1 MEKHVLGVFW
11 RACVVLI
18 VLAFTTTI
26 AKAQLLNGSF
36 ESPGTNLIYQPDAN
50 GVILTNTGADG
61 WTPFQLGFRTGTNGP
76 SSGTYTE
83 ADFGYTYPG
92 VNNSGSATTART
104 GSFAAR
110 LFGPFS
116 NFCCTAS
123 GVLQVITNS
132 SSQAVSNNQIWV
144 FSGYGLN
151 WSGDPMMSL
160 GGASQNFGVIQIQF
174 LDTNGAPLAV
184 ATDGPHLGTGTPM
197 DTWISCSVTATAPPE
212 TSQVVF
218 FALHVGMT
226 GALGSIFWDDMSVTN
241 IGFGPPPPPPPPPAP
256 LEPAGIR
263 AGVQVCWPTV
273 VNTSYQPQYSD
284 DNVLWVNIIATN
296 FAQQLLP
303 GDGTTN
309 CIFSV
314 SHKFYRVLQTPGT
327 VASLLNGGFESG
339 TSNQATSWVQF
350 NNATQTGTNQ
360 TSFGITAHSGG
371 FSMQTVGPLGT
382 NYDASG
388 AYQDLP
394 ASAGQNWRLTGY
406 CLNWQNQKLS
416 GPDGFGEAQ
425 LQFLDS
431 TNGILAI
438 IEGSHFGTD
447 VPFPLDTWQFFEVDA
462 TNAPA
467 GTATVRVYV
476 LHVGRAGDLGS
487 VWWDD
492 LTLYQPIGSSSAT
505 TSTNQAAVQVYWHAA
520 PPTNGV
526 LYQVQSIGN
535 LVFTNVPAVN
545 MLTNGGFEANAV
557 SNAADTAAV
566 SGWMVF
572 PSGGTI
578 TTSSSPNPTHT
589 GIGAMK
595 MSASGTQVPVAEQIF
610 PASPGQ
616 VWDFQGYLL
625 QTNSTQLNGAAL
637 ALLKI
642 VWQDAAN
649 NTLQPVPGD
658 TNLVGTAVTGTF
670 AGIESA
676 HVTPGSPVNT
686 WVFGEARG
694 TAPSNTTQVQVL
706 PILVANGGS
715 GTIRFDDLSAFQPV
729 STFGW
734 ANFGPVVPGNGR
746 TNQVFDPIRS
756 NSQKFYRVFTP

>member
-11 RACVVLI
+11 RACVVLTAF
-18 VLAFTTTI
+18 AFTTAV

-36 ESPGTNLIYQPDAN
+36 ESPGTNFIYQPDAN
-50 GVILTNTGADG
+50 GVILTNTSAAG
-61 WTPFQLGFRTGTNGP
+61 WTPFELGFRTGTNSP

-92 VNNSGSATTART
+92 INNSGSATTAHT

-123 GVLQVITNS
+123 GLFQTITNS
-132 SSQAVSNNQIWV
+132 INQAVSNNQVWV

-151 WSGDPMMSL
+151 WSGDPLASF
-160 GGASQNFGVIQIQF
+160 GADANFGLIQIQF
-174 LDTNGAPLAV
+174 LDAGGAPLGT
-184 ATDGPHLGTGTPM
+184 TDGPHLGTDTPV
-197 DTWISCSVTATAPPE
+197 DTWISCTVTATAPAG
-212 TSQVVF
+212 TAQVTF
-218 FALHVGMT
+218 FVLHVGMT
-226 GALGSIFWDDMSVTN
+226 GALGSIFWDDLSVTN
-241 IGFGPPPPPPPPPAP
+241 IGVTPPPPPPPP

-284 DNVLWVNIIATN
+284 DNVVWVNIIATN
-296 FAQQLLP
+296 AAQQLLP

-309 CIFSV
+309 CIFST
-314 SHKFYRVLQTPGT
+314 SHKFYRVVQTPGT
-327 VASLLNGGFESG
+327 VAALLNGGFESG
-339 TSNQATSWVQF
+339 TSNQATSWIQF
-350 NNATQTGTNQ
+350 NNAFRLGTNDTQ
-360 TSFGITAHSGG
+360 FGITVHSGG
-371 FSMQTVGPLGT
+371 FSLQTYGPLGT
-382 NYDASG
+382 NFDASG

-406 CLNWQNQKLS
+406 CLNWQNNQLS
-416 GPDGFGEAQ
+416 GPDGFAKAE

-431 TNGILAI
+431 TNGVIAT

-462 TNAPA
+462 RNAPA

-492 LTLYQPIGSSSAT
+492 LTIYQPIGSSSTT
-505 TSTNQAAVQVYWHAA
+505 TSTVQPAVQVYWPTAS
-520 PPTNGV
+520 PTNGIN
-526 LYQVQSIGN
+526 YQVQSIPN

-545 MLTNGGFEANAV
+545 VLSNAGFEASAV
-557 SNAADTAAV
+557 SNAADTSAV
-566 SGWMVF
+566 AGWILS

-589 GIGAMK
+589 GIGAMR
-595 MSASGTQVPVAEQIF
+595 MTAAGGVVPVALQVF
-610 PASPGQ
+610 SASPGQ

-625 QTNSTQLNGAAL
+625 QTNSAPLTGAAF

-642 VWQDAAN
+642 VWQDSAN
-649 NTLQPVPGD
+649 NTLNPVPGD
-658 TNLVGTAVTGTF
+658 TNLLGTAVTGQF
-670 AGIESA
+670 GGIEAA
-676 HVTPGSPVNT
+676 HVTAGSSLNT
-686 WVFGEARG
+686 WLFCEARG

-706 PILVANGGS
+706 PILVANGSS

-734 ANFGPVVPGNGR
+734 ANFGPVFPGNGN
-746 TNQVFDPIRS
+746 TNQVFDPIGANR
-756 NSQKFYRVFTP
+756 QKFYRVFTP

>member
-1 MEKHVLGVFW
+1 MEKHVMGIFW
-11 RACVVLI
+11 RACVVLT
-18 VLAFTTTI
+18 VSAFT
-26 AKAQLLNGSF
+26 APAANAQLLNGSF
-36 ESPGTNLIYQPDAN
+36 ESPGTNFIYQPDAN
-50 GVILTNTGADG
+50 GVILTNTSAAG
-61 WTPFQLGFRTGTNGP
+61 WTPFELGFRTGTNSP

-92 VNNSGSATTART
+92 INNSGSATTAHT

-123 GVLQVITNS
+123 GLFQTITNS
-132 SSQAVSNNQIWV
+132 INQAVSNNQVWV

-151 WSGDPMMSL
+151 WSGDPLASF
-160 GGASQNFGVIQIQF
+160 GADANFGLIQIQF
-174 LDTNGAPLAV
+174 LDAGGAPLGT
-184 ATDGPHLGTGTPM
+184 TDGPHLGTDTPV
-197 DTWISCSVTATAPPE
+197 DTWISCTVTATAPAG
-212 TSQVVF
+212 TAQVTF
-218 FALHVGMT
+218 FVLHVGMT
-226 GALGSIFWDDMSVTN
+226 GALGSIFWDDLSVTN
-241 IGFGPPPPPPPPPAP
+241 IGVTPPPPPPPP

-284 DNVLWVNIIATN
+284 DNVVWVNIIATN
-296 FAQQLLP
+296 AAQQLLP

-309 CIFSV
+309 CIFST
-314 SHKFYRVLQTPGT
+314 SHKFYRVVQTPGT
-327 VASLLNGGFESG
+327 VAALLNGGFESG
-339 TSNQATSWVQF
+339 TSNQATSWIQF
-350 NNATQTGTNQ
+350 NNAFRLGTNDTQ
-360 TSFGITAHSGG
+360 FGITVHSGG
-371 FSMQTVGPLGT
+371 FSLQTYGPFGT
-382 NYDASG
+382 NFDASG

-406 CLNWQNQKLS
+406 CLNWQNNQLS
-416 GPDGFGEAQ
+416 GPDGFAKAE

-431 TNGILAI
+431 TNGVIAT

-462 TNAPA
+462 SNAPA

-492 LTLYQPIGSSSAT
+492 LTIYQPIGSSSTT
-505 TSTNQAAVQVYWHAA
+505 TSTVQPAVQVYWPTAS
-520 PPTNGV
+520 PTNGIN
-526 LYQVQSIGN
+526 YQVQSIPN

-545 MLTNGGFEANAV
+545 VLSNAGFEASAV
-557 SNAADTAAV
+557 SNAADTSAV
-566 SGWMVF
+566 AGWILS

-589 GIGAMK
+589 GIGAMR
-595 MSASGTQVPVAEQIF
+595 MTAAGGVVPVALQVF
-610 PASPGQ
+610 SASPGQ

-625 QTNSTQLNGAAL
+625 QTNSAPLTGAAF

-642 VWQDAAN
+642 VWQDSAN
-649 NTLQPVPGD
+649 NTLNPVPGD
-658 TNLVGTAVTGTF
+658 TNLLGTAVTGQF
-670 AGIESA
+670 GGIEAA
-676 HVTPGSPVNT
+676 HVTAGSSLNT
-686 WVFGEARG
+686 WLFCEARG

-706 PILVANGGS
+706 PILVANGSS

-734 ANFGPVVPGNGR
+734 ANFGPVFPGNGN
-746 TNQVFDPIRS
+746 TNQVFDPIGANR
-756 NSQKFYRVFTP
+756 QKFYRVFTP